1 MKTSLISQN
10 KYKQGLKTL
19 KTSLIALFLT
29 LLVGAI
35 VIEISGFSA
44 IDTYIAIFTG
54 SLGTEKGRVL
64 SLSQGTPLLLTGLS
78 FAIAFR
84 VRIINTGVEGQLYI
98 GAITSA
104 IVGAYVTF
112 LPGPLHV
119 AAAILTGMLAGG
131 LVGLFIGY
139 LKIKFDSSEVIVGI
153 MLNEILI
160 LVTTWLSTGPLKSEG
175 SAISQTNMILD
186 SAKLTK
192 IVPRSQLTTAIIMA
206 VIIAIVLEWML
217 RKTAL
222 GYEIQV
228 TGSNL
233 QAART
238 AGIQVSKVYL
248 FTIFLSGA
256 IAGLAGCALSL
267 GIHYRF
273 IENISTGLG
282 FSGIPVA
289 ALAAYSPLGVVFS
302 SILFGVLKAGAMT
315 LNRTTSI
322 PIEFVSMI
330 QALVVVFVAA
340 PKMISSIGYLVK
352 SPFTKLIKNKGNQR
366 SSNDEI
372 A

>member
-1 MKTSLISQN
+1 
-10 KYKQGLKTL
+10 
-19 KTSLIALFLT
+19 
-29 LLVGAI
+29 
-35 VIEISGFSA
+35 
-44 IDTYIAIFTG
+44 
-54 SLGTEKGRVL
+54 
-64 SLSQGTPLLLTGLS
+64 
-78 FAIAFR
+78 
-84 VRIINTGVEGQLYI
+84 
-98 GAITSA
+98 
-104 IVGAYVTF
+104 
-112 LPGPLHV
+112 
-119 AAAILTGMLAGG
+119 
-131 LVGLFIGY
+131 
-139 LKIKFDSSEVIVGI
+139 
-153 MLNEILI
+153 
-160 LVTTWLSTGPLKSEG
+160 
-175 SAISQTNMILD
+175 
-186 SAKLTK
+186 
-192 IVPRSQLTTAIIMA
+192 
-206 VIIAIVLEWML
+206 ML

-340 PKMISSIGYLVK
+340 PKMISSIGYFIK
-352 SPFTKLIKNKGNQR
+352 SPFTKLIKNKGNQQ